1 MHRSQPCNRERK
13 KERKEGKLE
22 EMIKIPT
29 FLHNLI
35 PTDRR
40 YFLLHSLIASLY
52 LFFLES
58 RPTTKSPGPSAW
70 NEADLDPVFTL
81 FGSVFHANVKVL
93 PRRGSAD
100 NFSRN
105 REDSKRRKVPLLP
118 SPLSLSRESRSRS
131 SNIGIFENHRSDLV
145 PESLGII
152 NSNRII
158 NIPYR
163 TTFVNQYVRNNLP
176 RRDWRS
182 SFKDSLVPC
191 HNGGNK

>member
-1 MHRSQPCNRERK
+1 M
-13 KERKEGKLE
+13 E

-58 RPTTKSPGPSAW
+58 RPTTKSPGLETKRISTPSSRSSDRFFTRMSRSFLDE
-70 NEADLDPVFTL
+70 EARTI
-81 FGSVFHANVKVL
+81 SRETEKT
-93 PRRGSAD
+93 RRGEKFPS
-100 NFSRN
+100 S
-105 REDSKRRKVPLLP
+105 PPP
-118 SPLSLSRESRSRS
+118 SPSRESRSRS

-176 RRDWRS
+176 RRD
-182 SFKDSLVPC
+182 
-191 HNGGNK
+191 